1 MTTAA
6 PVAFDIEVRSSPS
19 KSEPAVMLRLQQAAE
34 SISAP
39 SLEEI
44 LQKLKRAEAL
54 KMQARNQKIGKTDE
68 KVTEVRWR
76 KQTLEQTQL
85 RKYKKTLLKIESAQE
100 KREIAIAS
108 KIEAAKKRSCELV
121 IERKNTALEKKKA
134 EIEAKLRMADQ
145 HRQETLD
152 NKVQTAQ
159 KTISKIQAAATKKA
173 EQAKEVEN
181 KIKVSLETK
190 EKKFKKSQDMQ
201 A

>member
-85 RKYKKTLLKIESAQE
+85 RKYKKTLLKIESAQK
-100 KREIAIAS
+100 KRERAIAS

-134 EIEAKLRMADQ
+134 EIEAKLRMAEQ

-152 NKVQTAQ
+152 NKVQTA
-159 KTISKIQAAATKKA
+159 
-173 EQAKEVEN
+173 
-181 KIKVSLETK
+181 
-190 EKKFKKSQDMQ
+190 
-201 A
+201 